1 MSDGNNSNETYNRIL
16 TPDVVAK
23 LRVKF
28 EETYQATMDMRRS
41 TLNNEAYVTL
51 TTETAWIGYRG
62 GYAHAFDENIEY
74 YKLKYNTNPAGE
86 TDEQH

>member
-1 MSDGNNSNETYNRIL
+1 MSNGSNSNETYNRIL
-16 TPDVVAK
+16 TPEVVAK

-28 EETYQATMDMRRS
+28 EETYPNMDMSRS
-41 TLNNEAYVTL
+41 SANPDAYATL
-51 TTETAWIGYRG
+51 TTTTAWIGYRG

>member
-1 MSDGNNSNETYNRIL
+1 MSSNETYNRIL

-28 EETYQATMDMRRS
+28 EETYPNMDMSRS
-41 TLNNEAYVTL
+41 LANPDAYTTL
-51 TTETAWIGYRG
+51 TTTTAWIGYRG

-74 YKLKYNTNPAGE
+74 YKLKYVTTPVE
-86 TDEQH
+86 DSDEQH

>member
-1 MSDGNNSNETYNRIL
+1 MSNGSNSNETYNRIL
-16 TPDVVAK
+16 TSDVIAK

-28 EETYQATMDMRRS
+28 EETYQSTMDMRRS
-41 TLNNEAYVTL
+41 PLNDEYVTL
-51 TTETAWIGYRG
+51 TTTAAWIGYRG

-86 TDEQH
+86 QDEQH